1 MLSGSYNDRC
11 FSININLMRA
21 LLSLYPVIILLAG
34 GIAIGFSPILVRL
47 SDLGPVATAFYRLSL
62 ALPLL
67 FVMLKLVPART
78 VRPASTGKHDTG
90 LFLLA
95 GTAFALD
102 IICWHW
108 SITLTTVANATL
120 FANIA
125 PVFVVIGSWLVWRQK
140 PTTGFVIAL
149 LAGLTGVV
157 ILMGSNIESDPTQ
170 LKGDLLGIVTAF
182 FYAIYILSVSQL
194 RKQHSAMKIMF
205 RSTLISALIVLPVAL
220 MSENQF
226 WFTSLQGF
234 FILLTLALLSH
245 AVGQGLITWALAHL
259 SASFSSLTLLIQPVV
274 AAILAWLLFAETLNE
289 VQLAGA
295 VLVLVA
301 IVLAGNSR
309 KREDTNL

>member
-11 FSININLMRA
+11 FSININLMRT
-21 LLSLYPVIILLAG
+21 LPSLYPVFVLLAG

-47 SDLGPVATAFYRLSL
+47 SDLGPVTTAFYRLSL

-67 FVMLKLVPART
+67 FIMLKLVPATAKQVSLDR
-78 VRPASTGKHDTG
+78 HDTG

-182 FYAIYILSVSQL
+182 FYAIYILSISQL

-205 RSTLISALIVLPVAL
+205 RSTLVSALIVLPVAL
-220 MSENQF
+220 MSENQL

-245 AVGQGLITWALAHL
+245 ATGQGMITWALAHL
-259 SASFSSLTLLIQPVV
+259 SAAFSSLALLIQPVV

-295 VLVLVA
+295 ALVLVA

>member
-21 LLSLYPVIILLAG
+21 LLSLYPVFVLLAG

-67 FVMLKLVPART
+67 FIMLKLVPATAKQVSPDR
-78 VRPASTGKHDTG
+78 HDTG

-205 RSTLISALIVLPVAL
+205 RSTLVSALIVLPVAL
-220 MSENQF
+220 MSENQL

-245 AVGQGLITWALAHL
+245 ATGQGMITWALAHL
-259 SASFSSLTLLIQPVV
+259 SAAFSSLTLLIQPVV
-274 AAILAWLLFAETLNE
+274 AAILAWLLFAETLNK
-289 VQLAGA
+289 VQLAGV